1 MQGASDKFVS
11 CPKRISCWPQAIGQT
26 LLSSPG
32 NYSEHPSNHIAILIS
47 WICIN
52 CYVFLCS
59 RKVPEYYFG
68 IYLLICFRSTVFI
81 ISLCYSELMQPSQV
95 GLLKGKKCTYI
106 SQSPVN
112 FEVGE
117 KTCVFKCHP
126 TSISSAAQMSLA
138 FFSVQKAFDEEKKKS
153 LICCLAVFIL
163 WCGTRHWNVTSA
175 PQSRNHNVLPRCMLG
190 LWNHDGHV
198 AYMTFLTQMPY
209 YNV

>member
-1 MQGASDKFVS
+1 MTFVS
-11 CPKRISCWPQAIGQT
+11 CPKRISCWPQAIGQS

-81 ISLCYSELMQPSQV
+81 ISLCYSELMQLRLSYIPGWV
-95 GLLKGKKCTYI
+95 GPETSPLKGKKCTYI

-126 TSISSAAQMSLA
+126 TSISSAAQMALA

-153 LICCLAVFIL
+153 LICCLAVIIL
-163 WCGTRHWNVTSA
+163 
-175 PQSRNHNVLPRCMLG
+175 
-190 LWNHDGHV
+190 
-198 AYMTFLTQMPY
+198 
-209 YNV
+209 

>member
-11 CPKRISCWPQAIGQT
+11 CPKRSSCWPQAIGQT

-68 IYLLICFRSTVFI
+68 MYLLICFRSTVFI

-106 SQSPVN
+106 SQSPVH
-112 FEVGE
+112 FEVGR
-117 KTCVFKCHP
+117 KHVFSNVIPHP
-126 TSISSAAQMSLA
+126 LALQPKWLWHSSVFRKLLM
-138 FFSVQKAFDEEKKKS
+138 KKK
-153 LICCLAVFIL
+153 I
-163 WCGTRHWNVTSA
+163 N
-175 PQSRNHNVLPRCMLG
+175 P
-190 LWNHDGHV
+190 
-198 AYMTFLTQMPY
+198 
-209 YNV
+209 